1 MNTASGSQKL
11 LPSLGLLALIAS
23 CFNCTVGGGIF
34 RLPQSVYAISGQA
47 SLLVYLLCFLVMLSV
62 AGVFI
67 IVGRTIRVSG
77 GPYAYVK
84 PVLGEFTAFLSGVLL
99 RFLATFAFA
108 SVSNAYAH
116 FAGMLIPG
124 GTSPIGE
131 AIILALS
138 LTALALFNVRGAKA
152 GGGVSTAIALIK
164 ILPLLLLF
172 GAGVGSLKA
181 EALAL
186 PAVLPVD
193 SIARAAMVLIF
204 AFTGVESALIPSAE
218 IQNPEKNLPRAL
230 FLSSFL
236 VLVLYLGV
244 HSVSQ
249 SVLGEGLGR
258 PGIAPLA
265 ESAGILLG
273 PVGERILAFG
283 AVFSTLGYLSAM
295 TLSLPRSLLAFAE
308 DGFLPKPLARL
319 SERHHA
325 PVNAIWIQVLIVY
338 LLAVSSQFE
347 KLAVLANL
355 SAILM
360 YLLCAFA
367 AILLLRRENKTAWLP
382 VPVLAMLMMSFLLT
396 SVTSTEW
403 FSVTGLLTLS
413 SLLYYWKRGRKTST

>member
-47 SLLVYLLCFLVMLSV
+47 SLLVYILCFLVMLSV

-99 RFLATFAFA
+99 WFLATFAFA

-124 GTSPIGE
+124 GTGPIGE

-186 PAVLPVD
+186 PAELPVD

-204 AFTGVESALIPSAE
+204 AFTGVESALIPSGE
-218 IQNPEKNLPRAL
+218 IENPEKTLPRAL
-230 FLSSFL
+230 IISSIL
-236 VLVLYLGV
+236 VLILYLGV
-244 HSVSQ
+244 HSISQ
-249 SVLGEGLGR
+249 SILGEDLAR
-258 PGIAPLA
+258 PDISPLA
-265 ESAGILLG
+265 ESANRLLG
-273 PVGERILAFG
+273 PFGGKILAIG
-283 AVFSTLGYLSAM
+283 AVLSTLGYLSAM

-308 DGFLPKPLARL
+308 DGYLPKKLASL
-319 SERHHA
+319 SPKEKA
-325 PVNAIWIQVLIVY
+325 PVFAIWAQVGMVY
-338 LLAVSSQFE
+338 VLAVSSQFE

-360 YLLCAFA
+360 YGLCSLA
-367 AILLLRRENKTAWLP
+367 AIMLLRKEKKRKTIWIPMVAIG
-382 VPVLAMLMMSFLLT
+382 MMAFLLT
-396 SVTSTEW
+396 SVTATEW
-403 FSVTGLLTLS
+403 FSVGTLILLS
-413 SLLYYWKRGRKTST
+413 SVLYHYKNTKKAPS